1 MSPSEFGRYYVR
13 HLPHVQPEGATFFI
27 TCRLAGS
34 IPPPVRL
41 ALIQEA
47 ESEARRLDDVADK
60 TERSNM
66 AYLMHRKAFGRW
78 DATLDAAVSGPTW
91 LKDPRIAN
99 IVTDSLRF
107 RDGKQHDLLAF
118 CIMPNHIH
126 VVLTPLSDNEGHYPS
141 LTAIMQS
148 IKGHTARKSNRELG
162 RDGQFWQHESYD
174 HWVRDGA
181 ELQRIVQYVVN
192 NPVKARMVDHW
203 QDWPWAYCKYP
214 L

>member
-1 MSPSEFGRYYVR
+1 MSPSEFDRYYVR

-47 ESEARRLDDVADK
+47 ESEARLLDDLADK
-60 TERSNM
+60 TERASM

-78 DATLDAAVSGPTW
+78 DAALDAAVSGPTW
-91 LKDPRIAN
+91 LMDPRIAN
-99 IVTDSLRF
+99 IVIDSLRF
-107 RDGKQHDLLAF
+107 RDGEHHDLLAF

-126 VVLTPLSDNEGHYPS
+126 VVLTPLPDKEAHYPS

-174 HWVRDGA
+174 HWVRDQT
-181 ELQRIVQYVVN
+181 ELQSIVQYVVN
-192 NPVKARMVDHW
+192 NPVKARRVDHW
-203 QDWPWAYCKYP
+203 QDWPWTYCKYP